1 MKKNRVR
8 VLAMAM
14 SAVMLAG
21 CTTTPSV
28 GTGTQETAKPSE
40 SAAAADTTA
49 EAGAAEAE
57 SGDTGDTS
65 AVQQEFPPLKVAR
78 DRPLK
83 VGYLYSNLEAESCTR
98 SYNQIR
104 IEAPHRGWELTEVY
118 FSQQKPEE
126 ARTGMQTLIT
136 QDVDAIVIYNMEI
149 VGIADLILQARQN
162 GIGVYNVDN
171 QLVPGVVANSCQP
184 NGVAAAEFAY
194 YMGEKYLWNAN
205 YAVITAP
212 SLQVHVERTDP
223 IKAIYDQYP
232 GMKLLGEESLNPSG
246 SESMGQQ
253 AYNYTKRFIEKYG
266 TDLDIL
272 ITSYD
277 GAAVTADEAAAQ
289 AIGGTD
295 VAIIGVDGGSETWS
309 HMRKGGNFKYSYAQP
324 TELYCH
330 KICELVDELQIQG
343 LTPGDNGCSISAYGE
358 TIYSSGKI
366 IDQDHVPA
374 PNQSI
379 HSVFDFYGGDPDD
392 QEAWYNW
399 NDGPGIYMI
408 ADK

>member
-1 MKKNRVR
+1 MKKRHLR
-8 VLAMAM
+8 ALSFIM
-14 SAVMLAG
+14 SAILLVG
-21 CTTTPSV
+21 CTTTPTV
-28 GTGTQETAKPSE
+28 GTGTQEAAQASE
-40 SAAAADTTA
+40 TGMPEAAEDGSAGGETKETEAAA
-49 EAGAAEAE
+49 
-57 SGDTGDTS
+57 S
-65 AVQQEFPPLKVAR
+65 QQEFPPLKVAK

-118 FSQQKPEE
+118 FNAQKPEE

-136 QDVDAIVIYNMEI
+136 QDVDAVVIYNMEI

-205 YAVITAP
+205 YAIITAP

-253 AYNYTKRFIEKYG
+253 SYNFNKRFIEKYG
-266 TDLDIL
+266 NELDI
-272 ITSYD
+272 
-277 GAAVTADEAAAQ
+277 
-289 AIGGTD
+289 
-295 VAIIGVDGGSETWS
+295 
-309 HMRKGGNFKYSYAQP
+309 
-324 TELYCH
+324 
-330 KICELVDELQIQG
+330 
-343 LTPGDNGCSISAYGE
+343 
-358 TIYSSGKI
+358 
-366 IDQDHVPA
+366 
-374 PNQSI
+374 
-379 HSVFDFYGGDPDD
+379 
-392 QEAWYNW
+392 
-399 NDGPGIYMI
+399 
-408 ADK
+408 